1 MEPTRAGWAQRRRSV
16 RALELERSIVVV
28 GRRGRPRCPVVAFT
42 RAVQSL
48 CSVFVLILVVIFA
61 VFVELVLVIPL
72 IVVLVVPVVII
83 VVFVFIFVVVPVAA

>member
-16 RALELERSIVVV
+16 RALEFERSIVVV
-28 GRRGRPRCPVVAFT
+28 GRSGRPQWSVTMPGRG
-42 RAVQSL
+42 VQSC

-72 IVVLVVPVVII
+72 IVVLVVLVVLVVPV
-83 VVFVFIFVVVPVAA
+83 VFIFVVVPVAA